1 MCLGGYPSADAPQAY
16 DAYEQRVLKKQ
27 SWNSLL
33 IRLHKLSKG
42 KSELG
47 GYIY

>member
-1 MCLGGYPSADAPQAY
+1 MLMLSQSEWDAPTHLLQAY

-42 KSELG
+42 K
-47 GYIY
+47 